1 MFDTT
6 VSTELFL
13 YIDLRSNVACVVD
26 AQYVELSY
34 RSLLD
39 SNL

>member
-6 VSTELFL
+6 VSTKLFL
-13 YIDLRSNVACVVD
+13 YIDLQSNVACVVD
-26 AQYVELSY
+26 AQCVELY
-34 RSLLD
+34 HRSLLD